1 MNTRNKMAVTC
12 QGGASNERRVA
23 MALVEAIDECR
34 ASNVNPRE
42 DAACFLILHQLVHLM
57 TNGHD
62 FVLGDDVQ
70 RERWNKAM
78 AEVGA

>member
-34 ASNVNPRE
+34 AENVNPRE
-42 DAACFLILHQLVHLM
+42 DAACFLILHQLAFLM
-57 TNGHD
+57 TGFD
-62 FVLGDDVQ
+62 MALGIDRLAD
-70 RERWNKAM
+70 RWAAAM
-78 AEVGA
+78 KEVEAP

>member
-1 MNTRNKMAVTC
+1 MTNTRNKMAATC

-34 ASNVNPRE
+34 KENVNPRD
-42 DAACFLILHQLVHLM
+42 DAACFLILHQLVYLM
-57 TNGHD
+57 TDRD
-62 FVLGDDVQ
+62 FALDVDRL

-78 AEVGA
+78 AEVGS

>member
-34 ASNVNPRE
+34 AEGKNPRE
-42 DAACFLILHQLVHLM
+42 DAACFLILHQLAFLL
-57 TNGHD
+57 TGHD
-62 FVLGDDVQ
+62 VVLGNDRLFD
-70 RERWNKAM
+70 RFNKAM
-78 AEVGA
+78 AEVGS